1 MKARRMLMCLCATSV
16 LAATLAVADDTP
28 PLPWVKDSGQEAYRE
43 KYLPA
48 ATYKAFAISP
58 TGKYAWS
65 SQRETRGKAARVAL
79 YFCLKG
85 SRQKCM
91 LYAVDDKLV
100 LDTYATSASEAET
113 ALAELK
119 SPARQVYADE
129 DKDTGVAPI
138 AGLKTGKLHEPTP
151 SGAPFAEVVTTA
163 RLVELLKAPQRPV
176 VLDVLTPGDNYR
188 KELIPSAAWVSGAGF
203 ADDKDNERIDD
214 FFAKFM
220 SDVAPGKDTP
230 IVAYCL
236 DWQCW
241 LSYNALERLSRM
253 GYSRLYWY
261 RGGIE
266 AWQRAGLPTIEAPLA
281 AQVW

>member
-1 MKARRMLMCLCATSV
+1 MRTRQLLMCLCGASV
-16 LAATLAVADDTP
+16 LAATPALADDTP
-28 PLPWVKDSGQEAYRE
+28 PPWIKDSGQEVYRE

-48 ATYKAFAISP
+48 ATHKAFAVSR
-58 TGKYAWS
+58 TGHYGWS
-65 SQRETRGKAARVAL
+65 TQRESRGQATRLAL
-79 YFCLKG
+79 YNCLKG

-91 LYAVDDKLV
+91 LYSVDDKLV
-100 LDTYATSASEAET
+100 LDTYATSAADAET
-113 ALAELK
+113 ALADLK
-119 SPARQVYADE
+119 PPARPTYADE

-176 VLDVLTPGDNYR
+176 ILDVLMPTDTYR
-188 KELIPSAAWVSGAGF
+188 KELIPSAAWVSGAGI
-203 ADDKDNERIDD
+203 ADDKANERIDD

-220 SDVAPGKDTP
+220 ADLAPGKDTP

-266 AWQRAGLPTIEAPLA
+266 AWQRAGLPTVEAPLA